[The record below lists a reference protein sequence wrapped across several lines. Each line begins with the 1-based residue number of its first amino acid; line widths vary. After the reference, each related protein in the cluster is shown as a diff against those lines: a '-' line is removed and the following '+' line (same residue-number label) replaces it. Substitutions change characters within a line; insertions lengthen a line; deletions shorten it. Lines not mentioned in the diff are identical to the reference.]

1 MNVRDLL
8 RTHRINPDPG
18 YYSGRGLA
26 RCDLNIEQIIEIGR
40 EISEA
45 SGGQWLGT
53 YVRMVERLPVI
64 SATAFI
70 RRLLDLEYNDWK
82 LGNAPPA
89 SGIEVN
95 CVAQGFATIFDTLG
109 RDADKPVRDAA
120 VSKRWKAELRSVLID
135 GEPFNPW
142 RRRY

>member
-26 RCDLNIEQIIEIGR
+26 RCDLSIEQIIAIGR
-40 EISEA
+40 EVDEA
-45 SGGQWLGT
+45 SGGRRLGT

-70 RRLLDLEYNDWK
+70 RSLLDLEYSDWK
-82 LGNAPPA
+82 RGNASPA
-89 SGIEVN
+89 SGVEVN
-95 CVAQGFATIFDTLG
+95 CLAQGFATIFDTLG
-109 RDADKPVRDAA
+109 RDKDKPARDAA
-120 VSKRWKAELRSVLID
+120 MSERWKAELRAVLID
-135 GEPFNPW
+135 GERFDPW
-142 RRRY
+142 RHY